1 MNLSPSRT
9 IAATILVAVATVC
22 SAAEPP
28 TIKPLDQASLR
39 EYAGTY
45 RWEPDAFL
53 YLQLWSE
60 LSGTPQLVAFDES
73 GEVRTLYP
81 TDHDRFFAG
90 PGAAVSTSLESAI
103 QFERNPQGEIVS
115 LTWQRSGSTSRVA
128 RRVQMETREDVR
140 FSNGDVRLRGSL
152 IRPAT
157 GVRHPA
163 IILVPASGP
172 EDREYLLPLVHF
184 LVRHGVAVL
193 GYDKRGVGGST
204 GDWTTASFDDLAGDA
219 TAAFEYLKT
228 RPDIDHHQIGLFG
241 LSQAGWIMPL
251 AATRMSG
258 LTFLISVSGAGVSP
272 AETTIDEARGEMTA
286 AQMQPQAIQQIIDL
300 MHLEYQFAQTGR
312 G

>member
-1 MNLSPSRT
+1 MHLSSSRT
-9 IAATILVAVATVC
+9 IAAIILIAAAKV
-22 SAAEPP
+22 SAATQPP
-28 TIKPLDQASLR
+28 PIKPLDQASLR
-39 EYAGTY
+39 EYAGVY
-45 RWEPDAFL
+45 RWGPDAFL

-73 GEVRTLYP
+73 GVVRTLYP

-90 PGAAVSTSLESAI
+90 PGAAVSTSLESTV
-103 QFERNPQGEIVS
+103 QFDRNPQGEIVS
-115 LTWQRSGSTSRVA
+115 LAWQRTGSTSRVA

-140 FSNGDVRLRGSL
+140 FSNGNVRLSGSL

-157 GVRHPA
+157 GLRHPA

-193 GYDKRGVGGST
+193 GYDKRGVGGSN
-204 GDWTTASFDDLAGDA
+204 GDWTTASFDDLAGDT

-228 RPDIDHHQIGLFG
+228 PPDIDHRQIGLFG

-251 AATRMSG
+251 AATR
-258 LTFLISVSGAGVSP
+258 
-272 AETTIDEARGEMTA
+272 
-286 AQMQPQAIQQIIDL
+286 
-300 MHLEYQFAQTGR
+300 
-312 G
+312 